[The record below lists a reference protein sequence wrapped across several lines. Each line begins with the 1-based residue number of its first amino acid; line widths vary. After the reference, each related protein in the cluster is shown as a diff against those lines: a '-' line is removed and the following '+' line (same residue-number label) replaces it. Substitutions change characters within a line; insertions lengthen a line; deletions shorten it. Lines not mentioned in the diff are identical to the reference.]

1 MTTIALGVLLLTIN
15 GLALYRI
22 AGARKD
28 AERAARAQHEAA
40 TVLDAR
46 AVEATCGSL
55 RDDFLYLTNGLSQL
69 GIPARLAVDNA
80 FVARWTRLDAEG
92 RILVFLQSHEEV
104 ERIVVTVSVDRPVI
118 VTGRRGGAPIVL
130 PPASPLDA
138 AIVSR
143 RSEPSQWPIG
153 STAQPSAWLRGWVD
167 PDRLLARAVPGA
179 AERGVRIRLGVEGG
193 PDRDDD
199 ALLSQAAIV
208 DTTWSPPIHWT
219 LVHESE
225 VGRVVDSVREVS
237 ERYRQTVLFNA
248 VLLGLASIAAA
259 LMFREVRRAAQSDA
273 ERRHAERMREVESG
287 LRHSERL
294 ASLGRM
300 AAGIAHEI
308 NNPLEGMANYLAI
321 ADQDLQDG
329 DVDAARTDLG
339 RVREGLE
346 RVAGIVR
353 RVLRLASPGRGHGEL
368 VDLNEIVT
376 SAGELARGTPSGKGR
391 TVIIRTASAAP
402 RVPGDP
408 TTLGQ
413 LVLNLLVNAMEAD
426 TNGRDVEVET
436 RETEQHL
443 EVRVSDRGPGL
454 PAGERE
460 RLFEPFWSTKGS
472 TGLGLAISH
481 GIALEHGGTL
491 RAEDR
496 PGGGAVFVLTIPRA
510 PKSDGPRAAIRNE
523 ASP

>member
-1 MTTIALGVLLLTIN
+1 
-15 GLALYRI
+15 
-22 AGARKD
+22 
-28 AERAARAQHEAA
+28 
-40 TVLDAR
+40 
-46 AVEATCGSL
+46 
-55 RDDFLYLTNGLSQL
+55 
-69 GIPARLAVDNA
+69 
-80 FVARWTRLDAEG
+80 
-92 RILVFLQSHEEV
+92 
-104 ERIVVTVSVDRPVI
+104 
-118 VTGRRGGAPIVL
+118 
-130 PPASPLDA
+130 
-138 AIVSR
+138 
-143 RSEPSQWPIG
+143 
-153 STAQPSAWLRGWVD
+153 
-167 PDRLLARAVPGA
+167 
-179 AERGVRIRLGVEGG
+179 
-193 PDRDDD
+193 
-199 ALLSQAAIV
+199 
-208 DTTWSPPIHWT
+208 
-219 LVHESE
+219 
-225 VGRVVDSVREVS
+225 
-237 ERYRQTVLFNA
+237 
-248 VLLGLASIAAA
+248 
-259 LMFREVRRAAQSDA
+259 
-273 ERRHAERMREVESG
+273 
-287 LRHSERL
+287 
-294 ASLGRM
+294 M